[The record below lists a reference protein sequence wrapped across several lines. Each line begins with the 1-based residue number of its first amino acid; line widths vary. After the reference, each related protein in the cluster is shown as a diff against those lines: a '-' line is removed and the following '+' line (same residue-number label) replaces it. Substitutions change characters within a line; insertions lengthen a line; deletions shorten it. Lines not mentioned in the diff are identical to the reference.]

1 MELKQDFLE
10 KSVGELRELL
20 AYADADLTVENWF
33 DSEDFFED
41 EDEDEDDFFL
51 DDEEDDEDVIDT
63 PLSNIEE
70 ENLAIAIANDI
81 NNSKYTISTIEGVYS
96 SAIINRVKYMID

>member
-41 EDEDEDDFFL
+41 EDGDEDDFFL

-63 PLSNIEE
+63 PLPNIEE
-70 ENLAIAIANDI
+70 ENLAINIANDI
-81 NNSKYTISTIEGVYS
+81 NSNKYSFDIVRNVYNKN
-96 SAIINRVKYMID
+96 IVDRIRELI

>member
-10 KSVGELRELL
+10 KSIGELRELL

-33 DSEDFFED
+33 DSEDFF
-41 EDEDEDDFFL
+41 EDEDDFFL

-70 ENLAIAIANDI
+70 ENLAINIANDI
-81 NNSKYTISTIEGVYS
+81 NSNKYSFDIVRNVYNKN
-96 SAIINRVKYMID
+96 IVDRIRELI

>member
-51 DDEEDDEDVIDT
+51 YDEEDDEDVIDT

-70 ENLAIAIANDI
+70 ENLAINIANDI
-81 NNSKYTISTIEGVYS
+81 NSNKYSFDIVRNVYNKN
-96 SAIINRVKYMID
+96 IVDRIRELI

>member
-63 PLSNIEE
+63 PLPNIEE
-70 ENLAIAIANDI
+70 ENLAINIANDI
-81 NNSKYTISTIEGVYS
+81 NSNKYSFDIVRNVYNKN
-96 SAIINRVKYMID
+96 IVDRIRELI